1 MDVDFVHAYLTQSYW
16 AAGRT
21 KADVIKSMKN
31 AICFGVFVE
40 KQQVGFA
47 RIVTDQVVFAWLM
60 DVFIDEMHQGKGFG
74 KKLIDAILKIPELE
88 NVNGVG
94 LRTKDA
100 HGLYRQYGFDAIPD
114 GSTWML
120 RNKK

>member
-21 KADVIKSMKN
+21 KTDVIKSMKN
-31 AICFGVFVE
+31 AMCFGVFVE

-60 DVFIDEMHQGKGFG
+60 DVFIDEMHQGKGLG

-114 GSTWML
+114 VSTWML